1 MRSPV
6 QSSNVVHTRK
16 RKLTSPSME
25 CKNPKAIKILKN
37 NSTDDNVNNE
47 PNSTSVDT
55 RNKDIDLI
63 KIIEDP
69 PTETENAKENAFSKE
84 KASIKSRT
92 SKRIVTGQKKLE
104 KQEKLKSSPLT
115 KFLQKTDKQKDAS
128 SKESDISFQEE
139 KDDSIEKFEESS
151 NKVTKTNINTPG
163 TTSNLSNKVEGLLS
177 VANNSSYQSDSDLVV
192 LSSDTEEKDEE
203 AKSSANMMTDT
214 PSTSQIIKTSKIDKT
229 KLKKLTPKQ
238 EEKRLLNARRKE
250 EKKRLKMVNW
260 DTYSINI
267 LFC

>member
-6 QSSNVVHTRK
+6 QSPNVVHTRK
-16 RKLTSPSME
+16 RKLPLPSME
-25 CKNPKAIKILKN
+25 CKNPKAMKILKN
-37 NSTDDNVNNE
+37 NLSEDSVNNE

-55 RNKDIDLI
+55 RNKDINLI
-63 KIIEDP
+63 EVIEDP

-84 KASIKSRT
+84 KASSKTKT
-92 SKRIVTGQKKLE
+92 SKRIAAGQKKLE

-128 SKESDISFQEE
+128 KEESEISFQEE
-139 KDDSIEKFEESS
+139 KNDSIEEVEESS
-151 NKVTKTNINTPG
+151 NKATKTNINTPG
-163 TTSNLSNKVEGLLS
+163 TTNNLSNKVEGLLS
-177 VANNSSYQSDSDLVV
+177 DANNSLYQSDSDLVV

-203 AKSSANMMTDT
+203 AKSSANTMTDT
-214 PSTSQIIKTSKIDKT
+214 PGTSQSIKTSKIDKT

-250 EKKRLKMVNW
+250 EKKRLKMVN
-260 DTYSINI
+260 
-267 LFC
+267 